1 MRNFTV
7 KVEEAESLD
16 CLINGKWERRYASG
30 VGFAM
35 NRSPKRAYQLAQQR
49 MRRNLADNADNNG
62 FQGIGG
68 TPILRCVTV
77 ERDGKVILRDY

>member
-7 KVEEAESLD
+7 TIEEAESLD
-16 CLINGKWERRYASG
+16 CPINGKWERRYASG

-35 NRSPKRAYQLAQQR
+35 NRSPKRAYELAQQR
-49 MRRNLADNADNNG
+49 MRRNLADNADKNG

-68 TPILRCVTV
+68 TPILRSVKIV
-77 ERDGKVILRDY
+77 GDGKVLLQEY